1 MGLPE
6 MEVAPVYFIK
16 GLALGQCRLPEG
28 GQCHQCGIEE
38 EGTGR
43 GDHGPSGD
51 EAEPDRIHGSH
62 LELTF
67 LLGEFNCFLL

>member
-6 MEVAPVYFIK
+6 MEVTPVYFFK

-38 EGTGR
+38 EGTEGGGR
-43 GDHGPSGD
+43 ANVG
-51 EAEPDRIHGSH
+51 H
-62 LELTF
+62 LEAQLSWMGF
-67 LLGEFNCFLL
+67 MVLVLNEPSRG